1 MDDDV
6 DTEGAIDVDD
16 DAEDDVDDDV
26 GRKRWKKRRVLLQ
39 EPDFETPLFLEIL
52 PIF

>member
-6 DTEGAIDVDD
+6 DTEGVIDVDGV
-16 DAEDDVDDDV
+16 AEDDDDDV

-39 EPDFETPLFLEIL
+39 EPDFETPLFPEIL